1 VTESPKLGQER
12 PKLGQVLRDAGVI
25 DDMQLKAAL
34 GEQNRWGGR
43 IGAALVGLGHIEEDQ
58 LVRVLARELGVPAV
72 RLEGKRIDASMADLI
87 DAAFAKKNA
96 CVPLFEAREGGTRV
110 LYLGMEDP
118 HDLSTIDDLR
128 FRLGLRVRAVLVG
141 PVQLRNA
148 IATLYAGQP
157 SDDGNELEVV
167 DLGTDE
173 PHGGPLPQPAA
184 PAAMPDDGERDA
196 LYFPT
201 AHRSEDEPQ
210 LEPGAVSG
218 VDVGEEEGDRAG
230 QVPTRQIL
238 RAVTRLLL
246 AKGVFTRD
254 ELLKTVRMVG
264 EGDADHAKKR
274 S

>member
-1 VTESPKLGQER
+1 MTESPKLGRAER

-25 DDMQLKAAL
+25 DDLQLRAAL

-87 DAAFAKKNA
+87 DVAFAKKNA

-148 IATLYAGQP
+148 IATLYAGRP
-157 SDDGNELEVV
+157 DDDDELEVT
-167 DLGTDE
+167 DLGADDPRAAAT
-173 PHGGPLPQPAA
+173 PQPAA
-184 PAAMPDDGERDA
+184 PADEERDA

-201 AHRSEDEPQ
+201 AHRPEDEPQ
-210 LEPGAVSG
+210 LEPEALSG
-218 VDVGEEEGDRAG
+218 VEIEEEEQDRGG

-246 AKGVFTRD
+246 AKGVFNRD
-254 ELLKTVRMVG
+254 ELLKTVRIVG
-264 EGDADHAKKR
+264 EGDANQAKKR